1 MSHHHHHTQKFP
13 PAVLWAALGM
23 IVLSIGLAVLGRATG
38 IGRVELPESA
48 VAQSLELRFVDRA
61 DGALVATQAV
71 SGAELV
77 VYPPGSNGF
86 VRGVLRGLARDRKL
100 EQLGSQAS
108 FRLTRWADGR
118 LTVEDSATHR
128 RVDLGA
134 FGHTNQQVLVAL
146 LSAGTQTVAQA
157 GP

>member
-1 MSHHHHHTQKFP
+1 MSHHHHHAQKFP
-13 PAVLWAALGM
+13 PAILWAALGM
-23 IVLSIGLAVLGRATG
+23 IVLSIGLAVLGRVTG
-38 IGRVELPESA
+38 IGRVELPEST

-61 DGALVATQAV
+61 DGALVATRAIG
-71 SGAELV
+71 GAELV

-108 FRLTRWADGR
+108 FRLTRWTDGR
-118 LTVEDSATHR
+118 LTIEDSATRR

-134 FGHTNQQVLVAL
+134 FGHTNQQVFVSL
-146 LSAGTQTVAQA
+146 LSAGSGEVARA